1 MRDFIT
7 VIFALLLVI
16 TFAVTTLVGVA
27 WLFDFK
33 PNNFYFIWSI
43 CYKSLG
49 VSFLFFILFGGNK
62 K

>member
-1 MRDFIT
+1 MREFIT

-33 PNNFYFIWSI
+33 PNNLYFIWSI
-43 CYKSLG
+43 CYKSLAI
-49 VSFLFFILFGGNK
+49 SFLFFILFGGNK

>member
-1 MRDFIT
+1 MRNFIT
-7 VIFALLLVI
+7 VVFALLLSLTLV
-16 TFAVTTLVGVA
+16 VTMLVGVA

-33 PNNFYFIWSI
+33 PNNLYLVWSV
-43 CYKSLG
+43 CYKSLT